1 MTTILPT
8 TARLAIDGGPAV
20 RSADRLWPQ
29 WPVPADGVARNL
41 DAVLQSRRWA
51 ISSPLGTG
59 ELFERKFARMFAQYT
74 GTRHC
79 VPVDHGSSA
88 LVVALE
94 ALDLQFGDAVL
105 VPSLTW
111 TACATAVF
119 RAGLLPVLVDVDP
132 RTGCISA
139 DDLDLDVDAR
149 AVIAVHWSCAM
160 ADIPALSAVAE
171 PRGITVIEDCAQAH
185 GARWLGRPAGSLG
198 RLGCFSTQNGKVLSA
213 GEGGAVVT
221 DDDALAPVLEELRA
235 DSRRYRSD
243 RGRPGELE
251 LTESASRMGA
261 NFGMNEFVAAILC
274 AQLGALED
282 QHEIRNRNYA
292 LLTELIAGI
301 PGVRLLRPAPEQ
313 DRMSI
318 YELPVIFDELPGGMT
333 NTEIGEALTAEL
345 GRPFYPSD
353 APLHN
358 SVLLQPWTKPALA
371 PLTER
376 FVALHKDRT
385 YPHSTFFAEHAV
397 VTHHSTLLGDKQ
409 DMADIAQA
417 IAKVVAAGTHRAH

>member
-1 MTTILPT
+1 MAT
-8 TARLAIDGGPAV
+8 
-20 RSADRLWPQ
+20 S
-29 WPVPADGVARNL
+29 
-41 DAVLQSRRWA
+41 
-51 ISSPLGTG
+51 
-59 ELFERKFARMFAQYT
+59 ELFERQFAQKFAAYT

-79 VPVDHGSSA
+79 IPVDHGSNA

-119 RAGLLPVLVDVDP
+119 RAGLLPILVDVDP
-132 RTGCISA
+132 ETGCVGP
-139 DDLDLDVDAR
+139 DNLDLGVDAR

-171 PRGITVIEDCAQAH
+171 PHGITVIEDCAQSH

-221 DDDALAPVLEELRA
+221 DDDELAPILEELRA

-243 RGRPGELE
+243 PGHPGELE
-251 LTESASRMGA
+251 LIETASRMGA
-261 NFGMNEFVAAILC
+261 NFCMNEFVAAVLC
-274 AQLGALED
+274 AQIDALDE
-282 QHEIRNRNYA
+282 QHEVRNRNYA
-292 LLTELIAGI
+292 LLTELIADI

-318 YELPVIFDELPGGMT
+318 YELPIIFDELPASMT
-333 NTEIGEALTAEL
+333 NVEVGEALTAEL
-345 GRPFYPSD
+345 GKPFYPSD
-353 APLHN
+353 APLHS
-358 SVLLQPWTKPALA
+358 SVLLQPWTKAALS

-376 FVALHKDRT
+376 FIAYHKDRV
-385 YPHSTFFAEHAV
+385 YPNSAFFGEHAV
-397 VTHHSTLLGDKQ
+397 VTHHSTLLGNEQ

-417 IAKVVAAGTHRAH
+417 IAKVVTAGAYRDR